1 MISFKRGKMIVPN
14 RMPKMNV
21 SSLRKG
27 VNREMKKILVLIVAA
42 LMALGFSL
50 PALANGPIAT
60 ANLITD
66 GGDNP
71 TDIGDLTVTYA
82 SGVFTVAYSIDS
94 PWEIVETHVY
104 IGSTAPA
111 KSAPG
116 RFPYVAGDIPFA
128 GTGTVYMAAHAEV
141 RRQTGVDE
149 FLNPIYMYET
159 VWAQTGVDHPIG
171 KGKNWATYFEF
182 TLD

>member
-1 MISFKRGKMIVPN
+1 
-14 RMPKMNV
+14 MNG

-50 PALANGPIAT
+50 PALANGPT

-82 SGVFTVAYSIDS
+82 PGAPGVFTVAYSIDS

-104 IGSTAPA
+104 IGSTTPT
-111 KSAPG
+111 KSSPG
-116 RFPYVAGDIPFA
+116 KFPYAAGDITFDVGEA
-128 GTGTVYMAAHAEV
+128 TSVYIAAHAEV
-141 RRQTGVDE
+141 KKPLLD
-149 FLNPIYMYET
+149 LNGLPVLDLNGLPIYVYET
-159 VWAQTGVDHPIG
+159 VWAQTGTDTRIG
-171 KGKNWATYFEF
+171 KSANWATCFAF
-182 TLD
+182 TLP

>member
-1 MISFKRGKMIVPN
+1 MIVSN
-14 RMPKMNV
+14 RMPKMNG

-27 VNREMKKILVLIVAA
+27 VNREMKKILVLVLAA

-50 PALANGPIAT
+50 PALANGPT

-66 GGDNP
+66 GGDTP
-71 TDIGDLTVTYA
+71 TDIGDLNI
-82 SGVFTVAYSIDS
+82 SYSEVIPEAGEFNVVYSVDA

-104 IGSTAPA
+104 IGLNPPK

-128 GTGTVYMAAHAEV
+128 GTGKVYIAAHAEV
-141 RRQTGVDE
+141 RMDTGELDG
-149 FLNPIYMYET
+149 LGNPIYMYET
-159 VWAQTGVDHPIG
+159 VWAQTGTDYPIARG
-171 KGKNWATYFEF
+171 CKWATYFEY
-182 TLD
+182 TLPTP